1 MEAKDLHKP
10 PLATAAM
17 TQAKPAPA
25 KATTA
30 PTGAVPSNGAANAK
44 DPISRLRVRRA
55 KAMEGGGAAR
65 IQAQHDKGKYTARE
79 RVDLL
84 CDPGTFVEID
94 AFVRTQASISAHLR
108 VLPQLSGSDAS
119 AVTASAGSL
128 ARSANR

>member
-94 AFVRTQASISAHLR
+94 AFVRTQATSFGMDKTR
-108 VLPQLSGSDAS
+108 FDGDGV
-119 AVTASAGSL
+119 VTGYGYVNGRLIYLYSQ
-128 ARSANR
+128 